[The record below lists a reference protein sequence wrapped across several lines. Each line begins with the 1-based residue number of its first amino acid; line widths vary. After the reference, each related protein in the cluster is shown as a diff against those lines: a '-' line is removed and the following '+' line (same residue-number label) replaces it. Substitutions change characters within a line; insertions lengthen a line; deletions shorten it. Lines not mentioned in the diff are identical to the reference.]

1 MSPFPVKFNS
11 LRPNTPQRAVPI
23 VCAPVT
29 YQIVLFLVENHLKF
43 LSQYISRSLS
53 ADGNDFYVFYI
64 LLAFNRKLKCKVQ
77 KFFFEVKNDSHEL

>member
-11 LRPNTPQRAVPI
+11 LRPNTPQCAVPI

-43 LSQYISRSLS
+43 LSLYIYIQISS
-53 ADGNDFYVFYI
+53 DGNNFYNLSLRFCLHSTENCNNYVISFI
-64 LLAFNRKLKCKVQ
+64 
-77 KFFFEVKNDSHEL
+77 ELM